1 MKVKFIAV
9 GRTNP
14 FEQAEFELHEGASLS
29 DLLHTI
35 ESQYG
40 SEWLC
45 GLLAVNSEVVYQEQ
59 TSSYKLKDGDVVL
72 LGAPISGG

>member
-14 FEQAEFELHEGASLS
+14 FEQADFELAEDASLS
-29 DLLHTI
+29 DLLNTI
-35 ESQYG
+35 ENQYG
-40 SEWLC
+40 SDWLC

-59 TSSYKLKDGDVVL
+59 TGGYKLKDGDVVL